1 MYLNVQHRHWTG
13 FEMCHTLECTL
24 CFIKNRTP
32 KAGWHKFIKIS
43 SPKMIFHTVHCHSVA
58 DYKIWGCMQERVCK
72 KPICD
77 LAELKQPLVKVW
89 ADLEQTIVDE
99 AIDQWRKRLKA
110 CVKAKGQHFEHLL

>member
-1 MYLNVQHRHWTG
+1 MSPFVFT
-13 FEMCHTLECTL
+13 TLDTIRLYPFWQNTL
-24 CFIKNRTP
+24 CFIKTGTP
-32 KAGWHKFIKIS
+32 EAGRHKFMKLS

-58 DYKIWGCMQERVCK
+58 DSLCLISLVWAEYQL
-72 KPICD
+72 CD
-77 LAELKQPLVKVW
+77 LQAELKQTTIVKVW